1 MYLIN
6 NLEFSKENNEWKHV
20 STRVISTCFNRKEA
34 LEKLRKLE
42 EINTVEYKTINV
54 LQKIQ

>member
-54 LQKIQ
+54 LQKI